1 MNRQCIII
9 VLAFFHEQRISS
21 SSSAASTHEPLKP
34 DDKKLCH
41 QILYDFLHGKTSNP
55 VDAGQ
60 RHSTQAY

>member
-21 SSSAASTHEPLKP
+21 SSSALALVNTETRRQETVSL
-34 DDKKLCH
+34 
-41 QILYDFLHGKTSNP
+41 LYDFLHGKTSNP